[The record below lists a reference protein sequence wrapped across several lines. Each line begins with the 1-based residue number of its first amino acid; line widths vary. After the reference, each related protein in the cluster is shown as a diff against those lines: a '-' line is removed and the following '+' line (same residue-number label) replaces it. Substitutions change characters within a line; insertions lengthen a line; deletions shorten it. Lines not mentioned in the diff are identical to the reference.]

1 MLAGL
6 YWQSLELYRELAAEL
21 PGSFRLDARPA
32 GLLYVGPA
40 AADSAARG
48 LAAAWTA
55 AYPDTGA
62 ELVTGTALRNLDPAL
77 AYDLV
82 ACRLDIGYPAAPA
95 SATRAYAALAERLGA
110 SIVIGGDA
118 RLAVRDG
125 VAVGVEVDGR
135 LVEAGSVVVAAG
147 PWSPDV
153 LTAVGATSP
162 APWPPIRRSW
172 GVVAAIDLA
181 RPPRHVLEEIDID
194 IEPDDGGDGSAAR
207 DEGFGFSLVTADGSS
222 ALGSTFLPEPPEPT
236 SVVEPPARTR
246 RPIRPGDRVDAG
258 RRNAD
263 VRPPGQPRRPSAPR
277 RDPGI
282 RNAFVAAGHGAVG
295 DLDRPG
301 LGPARRGPRPGTPRR
316 DPAGARPGALRG
328 ARRNCDEPLA
338 PALRVEDEEPE
349 LRPALAERLNAELQ
363 TAPLRRRRVD
373 EAAIDD
379 GGARRITVCGGDR
392 RGRRDQAGSSP
403 VDASGRD
410 VGGGHRGQPTPRD
423 RGLGTRTG
431 PDSRAILR
439 Q

>member
-1 MLAGL
+1 MIPDVAVVGGGIVGTATAAFLAARGVRVTLFERTELGAGASGRNSGIVQQPFDAVLAGL

-118 RLAVRDG
+118 RLVVRDG

-162 APWPPIRRSW
+162 
-172 GVVAAIDLA
+172 
-181 RPPRHVLEEIDID
+181 
-194 IEPDDGGDGSAAR
+194 
-207 DEGFGFSLVTADGSS
+207 
-222 ALGSTFLPEPPEPT
+222 
-236 SVVEPPARTR
+236 
-246 RPIRPGDRVDAG
+246 
-258 RRNAD
+258 
-263 VRPPGQPRRPSAPR
+263 
-277 RDPGI
+277 
-282 RNAFVAAGHGAVG
+282 
-295 DLDRPG
+295 
-301 LGPARRGPRPGTPRR
+301 
-316 DPAGARPGALRG
+316 
-328 ARRNCDEPLA
+328 
-338 PALRVEDEEPE
+338 
-349 LRPALAERLNAELQ
+349 
-363 TAPLRRRRVD
+363 
-373 EAAIDD
+373 
-379 GGARRITVCGGDR
+379 R
-392 RGRRDQAGSSP
+392 RGRRSAARGASLPRSSSSARRATSSRRSTSTSSP
-403 VDASGRD
+403 TTAATAARRATRGSASA
-410 VGGGHRGQPTPRD
+410 
-423 RGLGTRTG
+423 
-431 PDSRAILR
+431 S
-439 Q
+439 

>member
-1 MLAGL
+1 MAG
-6 YWQSLELYRELAAEL
+6 S
-21 PGSFRLDARPA
+21 
-32 GLLYVGPA
+32 
-40 AADSAARG
+40 
-48 LAAAWTA
+48 
-55 AYPDTGA
+55 
-62 ELVTGTALRNLDPAL
+62 ALRDLDPAL
-77 AYDLV
+77 ADDLV
-82 ACRLDIGYPAAPA
+82 ACRLDIGYPVAPA

-147 PWSPDV
+147 PWTPDV

-172 GVVAAIDLA
+172 GVVAAIELE

-194 IEPDDGGDGSAAR
+194 IEPDDGGDGERGARRGVRVQPRHRRRLERARLDVPAGAAR
-207 DEGFGFSLVTADGSS
+207 A
-222 ALGSTFLPEPPEPT
+222 
-236 SVVEPPARTR
+236 VVGR
-246 RPIRPGDRVDAG
+246 RPAARPRRPLRPGDRVDAG
-258 RRNAD
+258 RRDAD
-263 VRPPGQPRRPSAPR
+263 VRPPGQPRRPAAPR
-277 RDPGI
+277 RDPGDPE
-282 RNAFVAAGHGAVG
+282 RVRRRGPRAVG

-301 LGPARRGPRPGTPRR
+301 LGPADRGPRAGKPRR

-328 ARRNCDEPLA
+328 ARGIAETASASSPGRGRRTRAATSARGPPQRGARDRAA
-338 PALRVEDEEPE
+338 PA
-349 LRPALAERLNAELQ
+349 ASC
-363 TAPLRRRRVD
+363 RRGGHRRV
-373 EAAIDD
+373 
-379 GGARRITVCGGDR
+379 GGAQRIAGRGGDR